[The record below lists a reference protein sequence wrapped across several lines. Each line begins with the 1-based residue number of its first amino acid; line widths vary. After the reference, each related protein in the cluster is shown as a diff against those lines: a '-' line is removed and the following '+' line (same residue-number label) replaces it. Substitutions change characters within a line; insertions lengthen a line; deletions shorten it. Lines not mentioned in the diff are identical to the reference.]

1 MNLLFVIPSYLP
13 VVGGAQTF
21 ARAMSLRLVADG
33 HQVTV
38 LTANVRSPDELWRPA
53 NGDALPQEEVIEGVR
68 IVRLPVRY
76 PAPAPYRFGIL
87 RRAGH
92 WLGRSP
98 LPGALQL
105 ILLRQW
111 ARSMPPLAD
120 LQSTLARLVADAT
133 LVQAFDATWDGL
145 FTAAGDMA
153 QVTGKPF
160 VATPLL
166 HTGSAHILAHFTMA
180 HQLATYR
187 QAAAVI
193 VLSQS
198 ERELLQSYG
207 VTRERLFQLSMGI
220 DRSGIDT
227 SLENVNLPLLAE
239 LRDRYNFKQPFVAF
253 LGAATYDKGA
263 FTLVE
268 ALLELNR
275 RGTTVDL
282 VCAGPQQEQLQR
294 FIQQIR
300 PHADRLLVQRHV
312 HLLGIVYEPA
322 KQAMLAAST
331 LLALPSRVDSFG
343 IALLEAWQHGK
354 PVVAAAEGGLVETVA
369 HGENGLLVPFGN
381 VKALAD
387 ALESLLQDP
396 GFAQQLGAKGR
407 STVTTRY
414 RWDQTYETLLEL
426 YAQIQRP
433 V

>member
-1 MNLLFVIPSYLP
+1 
-13 VVGGAQTF
+13 
-21 ARAMSLRLVADG
+21 
-33 HQVTV
+33 
-38 LTANVRSPDELWRPA
+38 
-53 NGDALPQEEVIEGVR
+53 
-68 IVRLPVRY
+68 
-76 PAPAPYRFGIL
+76 
-87 RRAGH
+87 
-92 WLGRSP
+92 
-98 LPGALQL
+98 
-105 ILLRQW
+105 
-111 ARSMPPLAD
+111 
-120 LQSTLARLVADAT
+120 
-133 LVQAFDATWDGL
+133 
-145 FTAAGDMA
+145 MA

-312 HLLGIVYEPA
+312 HLLGIVDEPA

-343 IALLEAWQHGK
+343 IALLEAWQYGK
-354 PVVAAAEGGLVETVA
+354 PVVVAAEGGLVETVA

-396 GFAQQLGAKGR
+396 GLAQRMGAKGR

-426 YAQIQRP
+426 YAQIQQP